1 MFHGS
6 CLKKLFSA
14 VLLAAVL
21 LSLAGCHG
29 ERFNEEEKTALEERG
44 AATMKAW
51 LEEHTEDGKVL
62 TTQADVYMYPSGP
75 TLLTDYAVGT
85 CSVGERT
92 RDYLVNTATDAVYL
106 LHDGMLLT
114 EVCLDYAFEKLEL
127 EGLREECGV
136 SGQMAAMDLPDRG
149 NSYSGVEHSPELV
162 WMPGKLALSLES
174 VGQEEQRRILSEFVF
189 SPDTRGLIRF
199 SGTFRVPDEVD
210 LEKLDMAY
218 WERQQEENG
227 IVFTDFN
234 MSDSLENI
242 SNYAGR
248 VSYER
253 YCFREIEDP
262 DIRIRMKDT
271 YQVEKSGKN
280 GIEVVEGGKYDLSD
294 LTFEKTKDGYLVK
307 FTDYDH
313 RFDFAIYA
321 DEGSEFLKNEY
332 HSHEDREAYLSPGTK
347 ISGDRYFEN
356 DLYWK
361 EAGED
366 GWILTD
372 DNGIRKLFFG
382 GEELIPR
389 GPRQ

>member
-106 LHDGMLLT
+106 LHDGTLLT

-136 SGQMAAMDLPDRG
+136 SGQMASMDLPDRG

-162 WMPGKLALSLES
+162 WMPGELALSLES

-253 YCFREIEDP
+253 YSFREIEDP

-313 RFDFAIYA
+313 RFASAIYA

>member
-14 VLLAAVL
+14 VLLVAVL

-162 WMPGKLALSLES
+162 WMPGELTLSLES
-174 VGQEEQRRILSEFVF
+174 VGQEEQRRILAEFVF

-366 GWILTD
+366 GWILTND
-372 DNGIRKLFFG
+372 DGIRKLFFG

>member
-1 MFHGS
+1 
-6 CLKKLFSA
+6 
-14 VLLAAVL
+14 
-21 LSLAGCHG
+21 
-29 ERFNEEEKTALEERG
+29 
-44 AATMKAW
+44 
-51 LEEHTEDGKVL
+51 
-62 TTQADVYMYPSGP
+62 
-75 TLLTDYAVGT
+75 
-85 CSVGERT
+85 
-92 RDYLVNTATDAVYL
+92 
-106 LHDGMLLT
+106 MLLT

-136 SGQMAAMDLPDRG
+136 SGQMASMDLPDRG

-162 WMPGKLALSLES
+162 WMPGELALSLES
-174 VGQEEQRRILSEFVF
+174 VGREEQRRILSEFVF

>member
-14 VLLAAVL
+14 VLLVAVL

-51 LEEHTEDGKVL
+51 LDEHTEDVKVL

-162 WMPGKLALSLES
+162 WMPGELTLSLES
-174 VGQEEQRRILSEFVF
+174 VGQEEQRRILAEFVF